1 MKSYLRKK
9 KPQPPV
15 EGEFKD
21 FGLGTKVASQRG
33 RMINRDGSFN
43 VERRGVAFLDRFSFF
58 HTLIR
63 TSWWNFNALVLG
75 LYIAVNAGF
84 AGVYLAI
91 GMEHIAG
98 AQGASAWDQF
108 LEAFFFSTQTFTT
121 VGYGRVSPVG
131 FLTNAI
137 ASFESMAGLM
147 FFALATGL
155 LYGRFSRPNVKIIF
169 SKQAV
174 VAPYRDKTGFMFR
187 IVNGRDNQLIDVEI
201 LVALSRKENP
211 DPNAPRR
218 FHELSL
224 ERTTVNFFPLAWTVV
239 HPIDENS
246 PLHGITQQDLEE
258 SDAEFL
264 ILFKAFDDTF
274 SQSVHTRSSY
284 RYDEVVVGAKFVS
297 IYVPSTDGASA
308 IDLEKLHD
316 FERVSLPGDH
326 FSRP

>member
-1 MKSYLRKK
+1 MKSYLRRK

-75 LYIAVNAGF
+75 LYVTVNASF

-108 LEAFFFSTQTFTT
+108 FEAFFFSTQTFTT

-155 LYGRFSRPNVKIIF
+155 LYGRFARPNVKIMF

-187 IVNGRDNQLIDVEI
+187 IINGRDNQLIDVEI
-201 LVALSRKENP
+201 LVALSRKESP
-211 DPNAPRR
+211 DANAPRK
-218 FHELSL
+218 FHELPL

-246 PLHGITQQDLEE
+246 PLYGVSQQALED

-284 RYDEVVVGAKFVS
+284 TYDEVVVGAKFVS
-297 IYVPSTDGASA
+297 IYVPSTDGTSA
-308 IDLEKLHD
+308 IDMEKLHD

-326 FSRP
+326 SSRP